1 MIKIRRVWVFCGWMQ
16 WGFVQ
21 SAYYIGLFGQ
31 YCWRGGIWFA
41 DSFLT
46 EFVGCRGFW
55 LDRAFAF
62 AHGATGAEAHRP
74 QKKHVY
80 GLGSVPQQHPNG
92 PDPAVN
98 ESNILGSPSSPYQNK
113 NLKKKTF
120 AVLILTITNFGFQL
134 V

>member
-1 MIKIRRVWVFCGWMQ
+1 MLGAEDFD
-16 WGFVQ
+16 
-21 SAYYIGLFGQ
+21 SIGLLLLRMAPQ
-31 YCWRGGIWFA
+31 APRP
-41 DSFLT
+41 
-46 EFVGCRGFW
+46 
-55 LDRAFAF
+55 
-62 AHGATGAEAHRP
+62 TGAEAHRP

-113 NLKKKTF
+113 NFKKKTF
-120 AVLILTITNFGFQL
+120 AGLILTIKFQL